1 MNRIRILIFDDHAM
15 IRESLD
21 VLLSTQNDFEVVG
34 NSGDGSK
41 AAELFHTTHPD
52 VVLMDLAM
60 PEANGISAADSIIKK
75 FPDARI
81 IMLTMH
87 GGEED
92 IHRALKIGVKGY
104 ILKESMSLQLFE
116 AIRAVHAGRRF
127 IPPLVAERFAGHIS
141 ASDLTDRE
149 LEILKR
155 IAAGQSNKQIAIDLS
170 IAEPTVKGHVGKI
183 LSKLHAGDR
192 TEAVTI
198 ALRKGIIH
206 FE

>member
-15 IRESLD
+15 IRESLS
-21 VLLSTQNDFEVVG
+21 VLLSTQLDFEVVA
-34 NSGDGSK
+34 NSGDGTQAVK
-41 AAELFHTTHPD
+41 LYGENHPD

-60 PEANGISAADSIIKK
+60 PGAGGINAAESIVKK

-87 GGEED
+87 AGEED
-92 IHRALKIGVKGY
+92 IHRALTVGVKGY
-104 ILKESMSLQLFE
+104 VLKESISLQLFE
-116 AIRAVHAGRRF
+116 AIRAVHAGRRY
-127 IPPLVAERFAGHIS
+127 IPPVIAEKLAGHIS
-141 ASDLTDRE
+141 STDLSDRE
-149 LEILKR
+149 LDILNR
-155 IAAGQSNKQIAIDLS
+155 IAAGQSNKQIAIHLN
-170 IAEPTVKGHVGKI
+170 IAESTVKGHVGKI
-183 LSKLHAGDR
+183 LGKLNAGDR

>member
-127 IPPLVAERFAGHIS
+127 AGHIS